1 MPTFNKSDTPETQW
15 HQVTRDINM
24 CATFADGLYERSL
37 CNCAQAMLK
46 LGRPAAA
53 LGYAMAAMQL
63 RDPDPTPKAAYRAAS
78 AFAALNMPQAA
89 AWCMLQVR
97 LRYRH
102 GRHSSGHG
110 CVILC
115 VSQATGTARCTHCL
129 CFDQSSSA
137 TSADWK
143 SNVTPAHRALNS
155 A

>member
-63 RDPDPTPKAAYRAAS
+63 RDPNPTPKAAYRAAS

-110 CVILC
+110 CVICACHREQVLRGAHTAC
-115 VSQATGTARCTHCL
+115 ALISPAALHLQTGSQMSL
-129 CFDQSSSA
+129 
-137 TSADWK
+137 
-143 SNVTPAHRALNS
+143 PLIAH
-155 A
+155 